1 MKKNRSVHTI
11 LFFAILSIGILLL
24 FITVTLYLFKQ
35 QEAKII
41 YKSTQEQFDNEING
55 IILVN
60 NRYLNQITWDY
71 TYWGEFLDAINK
83 KDKEWFINN
92 ISTIISSFYI
102 DYVCLYDKDYNLSY
116 EAAREG
122 VNVRN
127 IIPVEALKEIDKRVA
142 INFYISTSEG
152 VFFVSGASVHPSD
165 DPTHK
170 ATPPGGYLFIAKHW
184 NNKYLKELSDL
195 TASSAKI
202 FSTTDIPDSS
212 SKHII
217 SAVKELKRWDEKTIG
232 KVVFTKEFSSLKI
245 YKTNSV
251 HMIAFL
257 LGSVILILIVLQ
269 FSIYRWV
276 LKPIRLVT
284 SLFKTQNIDE
294 IQNLRNAPVEFN
306 QIGQLFERHLA
317 QKADL
322 IKARLHAEESDR
334 LKSAFLANMSHE
346 IRTPMNGIM
355 GFAGLLREPDITDE
369 QRNSYIKI
377 IEESGNRMLNIINDL
392 ISISI
397 IESGQLKLH
406 VAPFNVNELMD
417 YIYAFFNQ
425 EVEKKGIHL
434 SVSKQ
439 LNADEAI
446 LNSDREK
453 VYAILT
459 NLVKNASKYTHSGK
473 ISFGYECRED
483 HFLFFIHDT
492 GIGISKE
499 KQKVI
504 FERFVQA
511 DDSISR
517 DYEGVGLGLAIVKAF
532 VDRLGGKIWL
542 ESEPGVGSSFYFTLP
557 R

>member
-1 MKKNRSVHTI
+1 MKKNRSINTI
-11 LFFAILSIGILLL
+11 LFFAILSLGALLL
-24 FITVTLYLFKQ
+24 FITLTLFLFKKH
-35 QEAKII
+35 ETKII
-41 YKSTQEQFDNEING
+41 YNSTQEQFNREING

-83 KDKEWFINN
+83 KEKEWFIEN

-102 DYVCLYDKDYNLSY
+102 DYVCVYDKDYNIFH
-116 EAAREG
+116 EAARDG
-122 VNVRN
+122 INVRN
-127 IIPVEALKEIDKRVA
+127 FIPDEALKEIDKRVA

-152 VFFVSGASVHPSD
+152 VFFVTGASVHPSN

-170 ATPPGGYLFIAKHW
+170 ETPPGGYLFIAKHW
-184 NNKYLKELSDL
+184 NNKYLRELSDL
-195 TASSAKI
+195 SASSAKI
-202 FSTTDIPDSS
+202 FSTTEIRESN

-217 SAVKELKRWDEKTIG
+217 SVVKELKRWDEKTIG
-232 KVVFTKEFSSLKI
+232 KVVFSKEFESLRVYKI
-245 YKTNSV
+245 NSV

-269 FSIYRWV
+269 FSIYTWV

-284 SLFKTQNIDE
+284 SIFKTQNLAE
-294 IQNLRNAPVEFN
+294 IHKLQNAPVEFN

-317 QKADL
+317 QKEDL
-322 IKARLHAEESDR
+322 IKARMQAEESDR

-346 IRTPMNGIM
+346 IRTPMSGIM

-369 QRNSYIKI
+369 QRESYIKI
-377 IEESGNRMLNIINDL
+377 IEESGNRMLSIINDL
-392 ISISI
+392 INISI

-406 VAPFNVNELMD
+406 IAPFNVNELMD

-439 LNADEAI
+439 LNTDEAI

-473 ISFGYECRED
+473 ISFGYEGRED

-511 DDSISR
+511 DDSKSKSH
-517 DYEGVGLGLAIVKAF
+517 EGVGLGLAIVKAF

-557 R
+557 K